1 MFTSLPRVT
10 PPGEMRDG
18 RCEVPPGGRQ
28 PFSHCCHDD
37 AGCRELPGPRS
48 YPSQRQ
54 RLVSAVGPP
63 PRPVHSGGPEG
74 SAGLHHGSAPSF
86 SLGQCWSRA
95 LPLHLCPRPRLRVC
109 RSQGTKP
116 KTTGEAN
123 AGQQRVS
130 ILSTLPSDPGE
141 LRESPQDCDIFLL
154 PSRRAKPKIG
164 RGCPL
169 RCLFSLRD
177 QGPERGFR
185 VAAPQPAANVQGPP
199 SSHRGPGPQGMARP
213 SPLSTRPGPLLTVPP
228 STEERVLPASGGL
241 PSSHLQTAS
250 FPRSISGSPS
260 RPSAARLL
268 TRVGLARRR
277 KASAVPSA
285 CHRMRFE
292 FLPARLLQ
300 RADVCLPSLMVC
312 KLTFLPN
319 PLTTLPT
326 PRPPSLSHETTVL
339 F

>member
-18 RCEVPPGGRQ
+18 GCEVPPGGRWS
-28 PFSHCCHDD
+28 FSHCCHDD

-63 PRPVHSGGPEG
+63 PRPVHSGGPKG
-74 SAGLHHGSAPSF
+74 SARLHHGSAPSF

-141 LRESPQDCDIFLL
+141 LREGEPTGLRHFPSSFKKSQTEDRPRL
-154 PSRRAKPKIG
+154 PTQVSV
-164 RGCPL
+164 L
-169 RCLFSLRD
+169 S
-177 QGPERGFR
+177 QGPG
-185 VAAPQPAANVQGPP
+185 
-199 SSHRGPGPQGMARP
+199 
-213 SPLSTRPGPLLTVPP
+213 T
-228 STEERVLPASGGL
+228 
-241 PSSHLQTAS
+241 
-250 FPRSISGSPS
+250 
-260 RPSAARLL
+260 
-268 TRVGLARRR
+268 
-277 KASAVPSA
+277 
-285 CHRMRFE
+285 
-292 FLPARLLQ
+292 
-300 RADVCLPSLMVC
+300 
-312 KLTFLPN
+312 
-319 PLTTLPT
+319 
-326 PRPPSLSHETTVL
+326 
-339 F
+339 